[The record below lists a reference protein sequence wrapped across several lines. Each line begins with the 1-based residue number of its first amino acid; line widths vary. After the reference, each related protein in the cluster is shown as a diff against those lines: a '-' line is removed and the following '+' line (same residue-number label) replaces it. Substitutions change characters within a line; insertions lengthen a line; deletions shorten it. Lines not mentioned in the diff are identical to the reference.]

1 MKAAFAAIA
10 LIVIAGQATAL
21 SCMRPDVVRTFERVS
36 EDTDT
41 YYLLYGTLDFDANKQ
56 PKGVVNEE
64 RNPDPIAA
72 QFAGFALDMGGF
84 TTPYSS
90 AVTLQPV
97 CFGPWCGNTT
107 PGVQSLFFA
116 QVDDDAIKIEA
127 DPCGGRIF
135 PEPSRSL
142 LDAMTACMNGTCP

>member
-10 LIVIAGQATAL
+10 LMVVAGQATAL
-21 SCMRPDVVRTFERVS
+21 SCMRPDAVRTFERVS
-36 EDTDT
+36 EDTNT
-41 YYLLYGTLDFDANKQ
+41 YYLLYGTLDFDATKQ

-64 RNPDPIAA
+64 RDPDPIAA
-72 QFAGFALDMGGF
+72 QFAGFALNTVGF
-84 TTPYSS
+84 TTPYSN

-116 QVDDDAIKIEA
+116 QVDDDAITIEVE
-127 DPCGGRIF
+127 PCGGRIF

>member
-10 LIVIAGQATAL
+10 LMVVAGQATAL
-21 SCMRPDVVRTFERVS
+21 SCMRPDAVRTFERVS

-41 YYLLYGTLDFDANKQ
+41 FYLLYGTLDFDATKQ

-64 RNPDPIAA
+64 RDRDPIAA
-72 QFAGFALDMGGF
+72 QFAGFALNTVGF
-84 TTPYSS
+84 TTPYSN

-107 PGVQSLFFA
+107 PSVQSLFFA
-116 QVDDDAIKIEA
+116 HVDDDAITIEVE
-127 DPCGGRIF
+127 PCGGRIF